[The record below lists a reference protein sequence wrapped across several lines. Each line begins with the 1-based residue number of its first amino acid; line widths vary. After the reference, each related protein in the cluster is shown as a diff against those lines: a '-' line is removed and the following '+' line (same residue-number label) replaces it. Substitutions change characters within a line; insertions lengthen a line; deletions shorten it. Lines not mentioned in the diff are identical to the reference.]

1 MSRLFQLQEN
11 CLRAM
16 GHSPPNIDT
25 NEKISL
31 KLNHVISLLFV
42 ISAQYPLISYIFYKR
57 NDMEEITACLS
68 VVFTNLLTVIK
79 ITTFLVFKKNFWKM
93 INRFREMHE
102 ECKRSSDNV
111 EQILIL
117 LNFMTARQKTGDGN
131 LYGYVE
137 EANKQASV
145 LGRAYCISCG
155 LTGVYFMLGPIV
167 QIVTSKWRGTIYVR
181 ELPMPMK
188 FPFND
193 VDSPGYEFGFMYT
206 VLVTV
211 VVVAYASAVDG
222 LFISFAINLRG
233 HFQTLQQEIEHFD
246 LTLSEKDIQ
255 TGLKSVVD
263 YHEELLSLSTKLR
276 SIYMPTV
283 FGQFVIT
290 SLQVGVIIYQLVTHM
305 DSIMDLLLYASF
317 FASIMLQLF
326 IYCYGGEIIKVE
338 SLQVDV
344 AVRLSNWYLASPRIR
359 RSLSMIIMRSQREV
373 LIRAGFYDASLA
385 NFVAICRTALS
396 LITLIKSM
404 E

>member
-1 MSRLFQLQEN
+1 
-11 CLRAM
+11 
-16 GHSPPNIDT
+16 
-25 NEKISL
+25 
-31 KLNHVISLLFV
+31 
-42 ISAQYPLISYIFYKR
+42 
-57 NDMEEITACLS
+57 MEEITACLS

-79 ITTFLVFKKNFWKM
+79 ITTFLVFKQNFWEM
-93 INRFREMHE
+93 IHRFRQMH
-102 ECKRSSDNV
+102 
-111 EQILIL
+111 
-117 LNFMTARQKTGDGN
+117 RQSGQRAGGGDG
-131 LYGYVE
+131 YSYVE
-137 EANKQASV
+137 DANKQASL

-167 QIVTSKWRGTIYVR
+167 QIITSNWRGTIYVR

-193 VDSPGYEFGFMYT
+193 VDSPGYEFGFLYT

-246 LTLSEKDIQ
+246 LALSERE
-255 TGLKSVVD
+255 TNAGLKSMVD
-263 YHEELLSLSTKLR
+263 YHEELLSLSRKLR

-305 DSIMDLLLYASF
+305 DSVMDLLLYVTF

-344 AVRLSNWYLASPRIR
+344 AVRVSNWYLASPNLR

-373 LIRAGFYDASLA
+373 LIRAGFYDANLA

>member
-1 MSRLFQLQEN
+1 MGRLFQLQEN
-11 CLRAM
+11 CLRVM
-16 GHSPPNIDT
+16 GHSPPTMDST
-25 NEKISL
+25 EKGSL
-31 KLNHVISLLFV
+31 RLNHVISLLFV
-42 ISAQYPLISYIFYKR
+42 LSAQYPLISYIFYKQ

-93 INRFREMHE
+93 IHRFREMHQQ
-102 ECKRSSDNV
+102 S
-111 EQILIL
+111 
-117 LNFMTARQKTGDGN
+117 RQRLGDGKG
-131 LYGYVE
+131 YSYVE
-137 EANKQASV
+137 DANKEASL
-145 LGRAYCISCG
+145 LGKAYCISCG
-155 LTGVYFMLGPIV
+155 LTGVYFMLGPII
-167 QIVTSKWRGTIYVR
+167 QIVASSWRGTTYVR

-193 VDSPGYEFGFMYT
+193 VDSPGYEFGFLYT
-206 VLVTV
+206 GLVTV

-246 LTLSEKDIQ
+246 LASSEGAIQ
-255 TGLKSVVD
+255 EGLKSVVD
-263 YHEELLSLSTKLR
+263 YHEELLSLSRKLR

-283 FGQFVIT
+283 FGQFIIT

-305 DSIMDLLLYASF
+305 DSIMDLLVYISF

-338 SLQVDV
+338 SFQVDV
-344 AVRLSNWYLASPRIR
+344 AVRLSNWYLASPKVR
-359 RSLSMIIMRSQREV
+359 RSLSLIIMRSQRAV
-373 LIRAGFYDASLA
+373 LIRAGFYDASLE

>member
-11 CLRAM
+11 CLRTM

-102 ECKRSSDNV
+102 ES
-111 EQILIL
+111 
-117 LNFMTARQKTGDGN
+117 GDGN
-131 LYGYVE
+131 GYGYVE

-255 TGLKSVVD
+255 AGLKSVVH

-344 AVRLSNWYLASPRIR
+344 AVRLSNWYLASPKIR